1 MSKYIPRDFCP
12 TRGSSTGAQAQASS
26 PPALRPTSLRSAVL
40 SSRTGACRGQVGKDS
55 LVLPRRPQPG
65 PLLWFSCYL
74 RPRATLGRHAIL
86 GRMEGQGMQTAVS
99 SVVQPGSAPSVLREH
114 KQGGDVTR
122 LHLSLLGVG
131 AGSHSLLLGVP
142 VIV

>member
-1 MSKYIPRDFCP
+1 
-12 TRGSSTGAQAQASS
+12 
-26 PPALRPTSLRSAVL
+26 
-40 SSRTGACRGQVGKDS
+40 
-55 LVLPRRPQPG
+55 
-65 PLLWFSCYL
+65 
-74 RPRATLGRHAIL
+74 
-86 GRMEGQGMQTAVS
+86 MEGQGMQTAVS

-114 KQGGDVTR
+114 RQGGDVTR